1 MKPNVF
7 DGLRAVADLLAAAEK
22 ASQNADSFRGRTPE
36 ATYRKLLD
44 ENPDLSEVLDQVFLM
59 QDLLIAHSN
68 DYPWSCG

>member
-1 MKPNVF
+1 MRPNVF

-22 ASQNADSFRGRTPE
+22 ASQNADNFRDRMPE
-36 ATYRKLLD
+36 ATYRRLLD

-59 QDLLIAHSN
+59 QGLLIGFSD